1 MRALFVAAVLFA
13 GVTSVDAR
21 PLITSSEETYGR
33 ICLAP
38 GDVYSRVIAACDL
51 ALSEPTIT
59 QSQRVEF
66 HVAKAEAMRF
76 SDDPAG
82 ARAAYL
88 KAIEIKPSFVRAW
101 TGLGW
106 TARIEGDD
114 AQALEAF
121 DRALGLQVTSDA
133 LIGRAASA
141 RALGVIDGAE
151 ARALLGT
158 ALAIEP
164 GDIWAM
170 REIAWSWMGE
180 GAYRDAAAAFAD
192 VLEVRPSDPGAHY
205 GAGEAARY
213 LGQYEEAL
221 GWFNKAID
229 LDPTYFAARL
239 QQVTVLRALDRNAQ
253 AVRQADQIIAD
264 HPERTGGYIERAL
277 ALSAL
282 ERRYEAHITL
292 RFAETKLGASNA
304 LLYWAADVLSDDGQ
318 YEAALGAI
326 ERALKLDGAGSAD
339 HVLKAYIAIEMDRH
353 ELAIEAADAAIAL
366 NAESPWA
373 HFYRAVGQARSG
385 DIASAVDAF
394 DSAMDLG
401 LGIEYVTDFAEELYA
416 AGKVDLIAE
425 LRRTYPTN

>member
-1 MRALFVAAVLFA
+1 M
-13 GVTSVDAR
+13 
-21 PLITSSEETYGR
+21 
-33 ICLAP
+33 
-38 GDVYSRVIAACDL
+38 
-51 ALSEPTIT
+51 
-59 QSQRVEF
+59 
-66 HVAKAEAMRF
+66 
-76 SDDPAG
+76 
-82 ARAAYL
+82 
-88 KAIEIKPSFVRAW
+88 
-101 TGLGW
+101 
-106 TARIEGDD
+106 
-114 AQALEAF
+114 
-121 DRALGLQVTSDA
+121 
-133 LIGRAASA
+133 
-141 RALGVIDGAE
+141 
-151 ARALLGT
+151 
-158 ALAIEP
+158 
-164 GDIWAM
+164 
-170 REIAWSWMGE
+170 
-180 GAYRDAAAAFAD
+180 
-192 VLEVRPSDPGAHY
+192 
-205 GAGEAARY
+205 
-213 LGQYEEAL
+213 
-221 GWFNKAID
+221 
-229 LDPTYFAARL
+229 
-239 QQVTVLRALDRNAQ
+239 DRNAQ